1 MGCLRCC
8 CVVLC
13 CVVCHLYCLS
23 SIFMYMLHSMY
34 TYTYMQCC
42 HCVFNIRILGMPVVK
57 DPFFKRYISNSG
69 LDHVEPLFRQ
79 LKNDRPDLQLVMII
93 LPGKT
98 PVYGISRA
106 RKSLYTLSLSLSS
119 SSSPIPL
126 TPPLPF
132 PRSYTPSLPP
142 SLPPYLSL
150 PTFLSL
156 SPSLTLPLLPSCMSP
171 PPPPL

>member
-13 CVVCHLYCLS
+13 CLSSVLLNYLS

-34 TYTYMQCC
+34 TYTHTCT

-79 LKNDRPDLQLVMII
+79 LKNDRPDLQLVMVI

-98 PVYGISRA
+98 PVYG
-106 RKSLYTLSLSLSS
+106 TLCPSLSFFFFLT
-119 SSSPIPL
+119 L

-132 PRSYTPSLPP
+132 LPPTLPPLPACLPTPP
-142 SLPPYLSL
+142 SL
-150 PTFLSL
+150 FLSL
-156 SPSLTLPLLPSCMSP
+156 SPSLSLFLPLLPSCMSS
-171 PPPPL
+171 PPLM